1 MYPQAALGQRLPAKP
16 EQSPRLGAPVPGTR
30 PAPSSCHLTLGRL
43 PNLGRAGRREALG
56 GALRPQRPGPGVG
69 AAGVPAASDT
79 EGARAGGLATRH
91 PVAPALPGP
100 HGPQPPCPTRQ
111 ASPQG
116 KRCRGDG
123 EPVPGPPRRG
133 AHTHSHSAA
142 EPRPVRQPRPWRTW
156 RPSPG
161 LCSGSGET
169 LEARAAAA
177 AATAQCA
184 GCPGPRGSAPRRR
197 PHPWAP
203 PQRPRPS
210 VPALPRRRERAE
222 GGGACTSRL
231 RPRPPPCTQKALWRR
246 KEEGGACPPIL
257 LAGSSSGRRRPAPA
271 LDLCPPR
278 PPPDPRHLSKCR
290 QCLYPDTKHVGIFRS
305 PSHLTKLFCTKGLK
319 EGLL

>member
-69 AAGVPAASDT
+69 AAGVLPAASDT
-79 EGARAGGLATRH
+79 EGARAGSLATRH
-91 PVAPALPGP
+91 PVASALPGP

-111 ASPQG
+111 ASPPG
-116 KRCRGDG
+116 KRRRGDG
-123 EPVPGPPRRG
+123 EPAPGPLRRG

-197 PHPWAP
+197 PHPRAP
-203 PQRPRPS
+203 PQRPRPAA
-210 VPALPRRRERAE
+210 PTGE
-222 GGGACTSRL
+222 GGRRQGLCLPA
-231 RPRPPPCTQKALWRR
+231 PPPAPSLHPKSPLEA
-246 KEEGGACPPIL
+246 E
-257 LAGSSSGRRRPAPA
+257 GRRRSLPADPSRWQLFWTEKTRPGPGSLPSPA
-271 LDLCPPR
+271 AARSAPLIKMPPV
-278 PPPDPRHLSKCR
+278 S
-290 QCLYPDTKHVGIFRS
+290 VA
-305 PSHLTKLFCTKGLK
+305 
-319 EGLL
+319 

>member
-1 MYPQAALGQRLPAKP
+1 MYPQAALGQRLPEKP

-69 AAGVPAASDT
+69 AAGVFPAASDT
-79 EGARAGGLATRH
+79 EGARAGSLATRH
-91 PVAPALPGP
+91 PVASALPGP

-111 ASPQG
+111 ASPPG
-116 KRCRGDG
+116 KQRRGDG
-123 EPVPGPPRRG
+123 EPAPGPPRRG

-197 PHPWAP
+197 PHPRAP

-210 VPALPRRRERAE
+210 VPALASPPCRADGRGRKE
-222 GGGACTSRL
+222 AGPVPPGSAPGPLPAPKKPSGGGR
-231 RPRPPPCTQKALWRR
+231 K
-246 KEEGGACPPIL
+246 KEEPARQPFSLAAL
-257 LAGSSSGRRRPAPA
+257 LDGE
-271 LDLCPPR
+271 DPPR
-278 PPPDPRHLSKCR
+278 PW
-290 QCLYPDTKHVGIFRS
+290 IFALPGRRPIRATYQNAAS
-305 PSHLTKLFCTKGLK
+305 VCSLT
-319 EGLL
+319 

>member
-1 MYPQAALGQRLPAKP
+1 MYPQAALGQRLPEKP

-69 AAGVPAASDT
+69 AAGVFPAASDT
-79 EGARAGGLATRH
+79 EGARAGSLATRH
-91 PVAPALPGP
+91 PVASALPGP

-111 ASPQG
+111 ASPPG
-116 KRCRGDG
+116 KQRRGDG
-123 EPVPGPPRRG
+123 EPAPGPPRRG

-197 PHPWAP
+197 PHPRAP
-203 PQRPRPS
+203 PQRPRPAA
-210 VPALPRRRERAE
+210 PTGE
-222 GGGACTSRL
+222 GGRRQGLCLPA
-231 RPRPPPCTQKALWRR
+231 PPPAPSRHPKSPLEA
-246 KEEGGACPPIL
+246 E
-257 LAGSSSGRRRPAPA
+257 GRRRSLPANPSRWQLFWTEKTRPGPGSLPSPA
-271 LDLCPPR
+271 AARSAPLIKMPP
-278 PPPDPRHLSKCR
+278 
-290 QCLYPDTKHVGIFRS
+290 VFVA
-305 PSHLTKLFCTKGLK
+305 
-319 EGLL
+319 